1 MMRMMKKRIGRMRMM
16 SIKIMNKMIRLIKIR
31 IIEQDD
37 YDKMMRIAM
46 MIRM

>member
-31 IIEQDD
+31 IT
-37 YDKMMRIAM
+37 MMTRL
-46 MIRM
+46 

>member
-1 MMRMMKKRIGRMRMM
+1 MMRMMKKRIGRMRMI

-37 YDKMMRIAM
+37 YDKMIRIAM
-46 MIRM
+46 VIRM